1 MPRKSLHGRTCGV
14 SRDGGRARALQ
25 PSHKPA
31 TLQRTGVV
39 AIQVLGSAASQPAV
53 RQWAPVALS
62 R

>member
-14 SRDGGRARALQ
+14 SREGGRAALQ

-31 TLQRTGVV
+31 ALQRNWAA

-53 RQWAPVALS
+53 GQWAPVALS